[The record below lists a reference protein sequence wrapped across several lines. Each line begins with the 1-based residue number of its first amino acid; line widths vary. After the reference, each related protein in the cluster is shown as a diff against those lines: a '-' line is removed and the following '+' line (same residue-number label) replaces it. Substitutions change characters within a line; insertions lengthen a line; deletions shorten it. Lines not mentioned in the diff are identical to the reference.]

1 MMDCHQ
7 EQVCSFNLVVAPR
20 RYLLPRTVVAE
31 LKPFCVL
38 LFGHPCLKAFL
49 EVSPVWA
56 SKSNPVSA
64 SCWFCPSTFN
74 LLYPFPSLPAS
85 TSSCWILKA
94 HSVTRASH
102 QSLCGL
108 ALGQS
113 QVETKP
119 FPGPPPLHPLL
130 SHPAPAHGQVSET
143 QSPGS
148 VSQVSHQSPCP
159 SLLLHCFPPAGESAR
174 WKSISAPGNV
184 SAAAVPRFCMDF
196 AAPAINILTR
206 WRKPLGANT
215 LLSLWGPVHMIV
227 IWKSW

>member
-1 MMDCHQ
+1 M
-7 EQVCSFNLVVAPR
+7 SSYLVTP
-20 RYLLPRTVVAE
+20 
-31 LKPFCVL
+31 
-38 LFGHPCLKAFL
+38 
-49 EVSPVWA
+49 A
-56 SKSNPVSA
+56 SKLSLKSALFEPPSQTQFQPPVG
-64 SCWFCPSTFN
+64 FLPLDVQPT
-74 LLYPFPSLPAS
+74 LPFPSLPAS

-206 WRKPLGANT
+206 
-215 LLSLWGPVHMIV
+215 
-227 IWKSW
+227 